1 MFKELTMGHAAEISV
16 FVGILIVNLI
26 VMYCINQVQQSP
38 YMDEIFHIRQAKH
51 YCQGNFTV
59 VRKSYLSQFNIWCFD
74 KILRRLNEKKKNK
87 NKTMGLTCLTSLL
100 WSNLDSPNF

>member
-1 MFKELTMGHAAEISV
+1 MFKELTMGRAAEISV

-59 VRKSYLSQFNIWCFD
+59 VRKSYLSQFNTYD
-74 KILRRLNEKKKNK
+74 V
-87 NKTMGLTCLTSLL
+87 LTKY
-100 WSNLDSPNF
+100 WED